1 MAAFAARAPGADCCG
16 AEPVRQAAGRTRAPS
31 AVARR
36 ANVGRK
42 VIPGQDD
49 GPVEPLVGA
58 VQQAPARLRLHQR
71 RRLVGRIAAGC
82 ARACSVI
89 MPEVVRVGMA
99 GRVAQC
105 YFRNDSVPL
114 CSYDA
119 EKRGSSGAVAMTAAL
134 PASHAR
140 AADRGAFRVAAR
152 TVH

>member
-1 MAAFAARAPGADCCG
+1 
-16 AEPVRQAAGRTRAPS
+16 
-31 AVARR
+31 
-36 ANVGRK
+36 
-42 VIPGQDD
+42 
-49 GPVEPLVGA
+49 
-58 VQQAPARLRLHQR
+58 
-71 RRLVGRIAAGC
+71 
-82 ARACSVI
+82 
-89 MPEVVRVGMA
+89 VGMP